1 LTYLSLSISFSI
13 SNGVVFSGSVDLF
26 IWQMRTL
33 CLSDSPN
40 VAESQYVDNQF
51 TICSGGVDD
60 VLIGRMS
67 EYPVYEVLIGVSSNW
82 IDFSFLFDKLNE
94 LYLEG

>member
-1 LTYLSLSISFSI
+1 
-13 SNGVVFSGSVDLF
+13 
-26 IWQMRTL
+26 MRTL

-67 EYPVYEVLIGVSSNW
+67 EYPVYEVLIGVSSN
-82 IDFSFLFDKLNE
+82 
-94 LYLEG
+94 